1 MDGYVISMGSFGNVF
16 TVNATPMIYGST
28 GSRSFFSDETGII
41 RNTRESRLAT
51 AEDLPIG
58 R

>member
-28 GSRSFFSDETGII
+28 GTRSFFANETGVI
-41 RNTRESRLAT
+41 RYTRESRPAT
-51 AEDLPIG
+51 ADDLALAH
-58 R
+58 